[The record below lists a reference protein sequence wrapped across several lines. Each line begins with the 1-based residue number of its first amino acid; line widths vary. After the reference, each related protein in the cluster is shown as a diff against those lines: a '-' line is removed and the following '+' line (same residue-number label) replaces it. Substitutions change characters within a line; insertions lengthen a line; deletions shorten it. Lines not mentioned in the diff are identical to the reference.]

1 MLSNFDA
8 TNLSKK
14 AAETDDSS
22 LLSRTIK
29 AEPLDSRSN
38 SSSSESDYEDEDY
51 CENDDDVF
59 KRFYFESDHL
69 ALKHNRE

>member
-1 MLSNFDA
+1 MLSNLDA
-8 TNLSKK
+8 TCFSRK
-14 AAETDDSS
+14 AAGKDESH

-38 SSSSESDYEDEDY
+38 SSSSESDNEDENY
-51 CENDDDVF
+51 CENDDVF